1 MGAVLA
7 VLAVLA
13 VDRPTFECSSAGA
26 SGDPAGSR
34 SDAWNFKKA

>member
-1 MGAVLA
+1 VGAAIA

-13 VDRPTFECSSAGA
+13 VDRLTFECSSAGA